1 MSVEFLWT
9 VPTSGDGRQGSPAR
23 RNRGDWNPERRRPLD
38 PSVRDERPGR
48 FSYYDYLTQVAR
60 AAEAAGFGGLLVPF
74 DPAGEDSWIVAT
86 SLARETPRLTLVPE
100 FQPGFATA
108 VYTAKLAVTFQR
120 YTADRLGWK
129 LALRGDR
136 TIQAALGDVAEP
148 EERIR
153 RAEELIEVTK
163 GAWFDA
169 PFDYQGRFFD
179 AAATGFF
186 DASDNALRRGH
197 HIARR
202 PYPKL
207 YLDGT
212 TDAEFELSARHADVH
227 LLETAEP
234 PALQADIERLRGHAD
249 DHGRP
254 VSIGLRLGVIA
265 RETGAEAWSEAAAL
279 WGDSLSPGHGLE
291 ERRVGDH
298 LYLGFDDLGFT
309 APAGL
314 IGSFEDVAER
324 LRHYVSLGVT
334 TFVLDGIP
342 RLEEAYRIGER
353 VLPQVAAAVLPAG
366 VG

>member
-9 VPTSGDGRQGSPAR
+9 IPTSGDGRQGSPGR
-23 RNRGDWNPERRRPLD
+23 RNRGDWNPGRRPLD
-38 PSVRDERPGR
+38 ASVRDERPGR
-48 FSYYDYLTQVAR
+48 FTYFDYLTQVAR
-60 AAEAAGFGGLLVPF
+60 AAEAAGFGGLLIPY

-86 SLARETPRLTLVPE
+86 SLARETPRLRVVPE

-129 LALRGDR
+129 LALRGDPAVA
-136 TIQAALGDVAEP
+136 AALGDVVEP
-148 EERIR
+148 DERLR

-169 PFDYQGRFFD
+169 PFDYKGRFFE

-186 DASDNALRRGH
+186 GATDNALRRGH
-197 HIARR
+197 HIERR

-212 TDAEFELSARHADVH
+212 TPAEVDLSARHADVH
-227 LLETAEP
+227 LLETVEPSALRAE
-234 PALQADIERLRGHAD
+234 IERVRGLAD
-249 DHGRP
+249 GHGRT
-254 VSIGLRLGVIA
+254 VSVGIRLGVVA
-265 RETGAEAWSEAAAL
+265 RETGAEAWAEAAAL
-279 WGDSLSPGHGLE
+279 WGNSLSPGHGLE
-291 ERRVGDH
+291 ERRVDDH
-298 LYLGFDDLGFT
+298 VYLGFDELGFT
-309 APAGL
+309 APGGVV
-314 IGSFEDVAER
+314 GSFEDVAER
-324 LRHYVSLGVT
+324 LRHYVSLGVS

-342 RLEEAYRIGER
+342 RLEEAYRLGER
-353 VLPQVAAAVLPAG
+353 VLPQVATDVLPAG